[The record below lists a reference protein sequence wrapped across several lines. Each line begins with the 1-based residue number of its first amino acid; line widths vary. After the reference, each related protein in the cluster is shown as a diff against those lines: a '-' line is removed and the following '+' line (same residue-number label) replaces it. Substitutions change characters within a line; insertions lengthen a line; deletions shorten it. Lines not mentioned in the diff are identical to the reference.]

1 MGLRNGLRNGFINW
15 IQNCCIWFDAN
26 LCERFCIW
34 FEKWF
39 DANLCER
46 FDVKGFV
53 YGLRKCLVGKVLCER
68 FGVKLE
74 MSGILVFE

>member
-15 IQNCCIWFDAN
+15 IQNCCI
-26 LCERFCIW
+26 
-34 FEKWF
+34 WF